1 MIDPFT
7 AFALAQGAVE
17 GIKSAI
23 ALGKDIH
30 SLIGEFSQF
39 YHAADEVH
47 AASTELKMATAFKTN
62 AQINSEALKIAMAS
76 KALRDHEKELKDILF
91 YSGNAEVWQ
100 EMMAERARMAKERA
114 KLRQEQEDK
123 KHRDRMAKAAFVMNS
138 LWIVG
143 CLAVII
149 PLITVTIH
157 VIVNKGF

>member
-17 GIKSAI
+17 GIKAAV
-23 ALGKDIH
+23 ALGKDIQG
-30 SLIGEFSQF
+30 LIGEFSQF
-39 YHAADEVH
+39 YRAADEVH
-47 AASTELKMATAFKTN
+47 AASTELKMASAYKTN

-100 EMMAERARMAKERA
+100 EMMSERTRMAKERA
-114 KLRQEQEDK
+114 RLRQEEEDR
-123 KHRDRMAKAAFVMNS
+123 KHRDREAKAAMFMNT

-143 CLAVII
+143 CLAVIV
-149 PLITVTIH
+149 PLITITFH
-157 VIVNKGF
+157 VIVNRGF

>member
-17 GIKSAI
+17 GIKAAV

-30 SLIGEFSQF
+30 GLIGEFSQF
-39 YHAADEVH
+39 YRAADEVH
-47 AASTELKMATAFKTN
+47 AASTEMKMASLHKSD

-76 KALRDHEKELKDILF
+76 KALRQHEKELKDLLF

-114 KLRQEQEDK
+114 KLRQEEEDR
-123 KHRDRMAKAAFVMNS
+123 KHRDREAKAALVMNT
-138 LWIVG
+138 LWIGG
-143 CLAVII
+143 CLAIII
-149 PLITVTIH
+149 PLISITFH
-157 VIVNKGF
+157 VITNRGF